1 MTTAVEDRPLVTGP
15 SEPPPPSKR
24 RRWWLIPLVL
34 ILSLP
39 VGIFVRDRWVDAYQ
53 PILVGNGIFAL
64 EVKGPLQR
72 EVRRVDTHGGPGE
85 PQEVATIPFQR
96 GGTLRMVF
104 PIFHDGGQSIRITDV
119 GYGPDPARFVTVLRP
134 AGAEVG
140 SQRTNN
146 PIRTTEAFHP
156 FTLNPEDNPVIG
168 LNYDFVCQKASP
180 NTSEIIDTFRLRF
193 EMLGGSRWV
202 ELTLPW
208 RLVLG
213 HPTKEDCPPGSAVFG
228 S

>member
-1 MTTAVEDRPLVTGP
+1 MATLIEDPTQVTLPGQ
-15 SEPPPPSKR
+15 PPPSKG

-53 PILVGNGIFAL
+53 PILVGNGSFSFD
-64 EVKGPLQR
+64 VSGPQGK
-72 EVRRVDTHGGPGE
+72 EVRRYDTHAHEADE
-85 PQEVATIPFQR
+85 PTEIALIPFQK

-119 GYGPDPARFVTVLRP
+119 SYGPDPARFVTVLRP

-146 PIRTTEAFHP
+146 PTRTTEAFHP
-156 FTLNPEDNPVIG
+156 FTLNPEDNPLIG

-213 HPTKEDCPPGSAVFG
+213 HPSKEDCPPGSAVFG